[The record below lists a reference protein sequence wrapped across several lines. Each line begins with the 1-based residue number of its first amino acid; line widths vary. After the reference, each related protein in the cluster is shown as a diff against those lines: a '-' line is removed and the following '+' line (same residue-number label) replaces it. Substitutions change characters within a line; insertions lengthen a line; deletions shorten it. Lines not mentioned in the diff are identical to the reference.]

1 MPILNAFALSL
12 GLKLDPSFSVNSLPH
27 GAGNFL
33 SQAQWLFDL
42 ALHGDRL
49 HWKLLFSFVRCTGY
63 VRSNMND
70 EMASTLPPVNRRFD
84 LRARPFQQLQDQQ
97 MTLDEAS
104 HGRRREL
111 DIHFAA
117 G

>member
-1 MPILNAFALSL
+1 
-12 GLKLDPSFSVNSLPH
+12 
-27 GAGNFL
+27 
-33 SQAQWLFDL
+33 
-42 ALHGDRL
+42 
-49 HWKLLFSFVRCTGY
+49 
-63 VRSNMND
+63 MND

-97 MTLDEAS
+97 VTLDEAS